1 MAGWGTKRLAEHGLA
16 GGVRRHRPRRTAPA
30 RQGQQ
35 AGRPA
40 SAGYGHAALPAP
52 QSDIRTRTPR
62 DVAMN
67 DCTVEIVRARFVEA
81 CDTER
86 RMPHGRAGSAM
97 GYWPSYEH
105 TFEDMAGWG
114 TKRLAEE
121 RELRFRR
128 TPPSSGAISRH
139 DEVMRWT
146 GELIT
151 DENVRR
157 IVWAWAWCQMTGSS
171 FSARCRKRGWVKATA
186 YRRLQDAM
194 ERISTV
200 LGNGRTVLR
209 LPDEIWVRQ
218 QHPISGIHSGTG
230 SAHRGEP
237 AKSPT
242 SQIFDGDRPGHTL
255 TSPQAI
261 DDFAKHLTDVNRR
274 RRREQEKRRKLG
286 MADTARP

>member
-1 MAGWGTKRLAEHGLA
+1 MTDW
-16 GGVRRHRPRRTAPA
+16 
-30 RQGQQ
+30 
-35 AGRPA
+35 
-40 SAGYGHAALPAP
+40 S
-52 QSDIRTRTPR
+52 
-62 DVAMN
+62 
-67 DCTVEIVRARFVEA
+67 VEIVRARFVEA

-86 RMPHGRAGSAM
+86 RMPRGRTGSAM

-114 TKRLAEE
+114 TQRLAEE
-121 RELRFRR
+121 REMRFRR

-146 GELIT
+146 GELIS
-151 DENVRR
+151 DETVRR

-186 YRRLQDAM
+186 YRRLQTAM
-194 ERISTV
+194 AQISARFR
-200 LGNGRTVLR
+200 NGHSVLR

-218 QHPISGIHSGTG
+218 QQPIQGIHSGTG
-230 SAHRGEP
+230 SVDRGEP
-237 AKSPT
+237 AQSPT

-261 DDFAKHLTDVNRR
+261 DDFAKHLTDLNRR
-274 RRREQEKRRKLG
+274 RRREQERRRKLG
-286 MADTARP
+286 IDDAA